1 MPKEN
6 YDGMQ
11 FRINFIS
18 EGGQLLATTEWAAD
32 RDKIIYLADSINKH
46 RGGVRAAPETKGT
59 GHASTVDEE
68 GRFRLVK

>member
-1 MPKEN
+1 MAKEN

-11 FRINFIS
+11 FRLNFIS
-18 EGGQLLATTEWAAD
+18 EGGHLLATTEWTTD

-46 RGGVRAAPETKGT
+46 SGIRAMPETKGT
-59 GHASTVDEE
+59 GYARTVDEE